1 MTPRRRL
8 GVVAGAAALALA
20 LAACGDKPAEK
31 KSGPPPTLI
40 TVTQAQAMP
49 LEIVERTLGSLEA
62 VIDPK
67 VAAEVPGRVV
77 RLAVRAG
84 QKVSKG
90 QLLAE
95 LDTVDAASQERVD
108 RAEIARLESLL
119 AQQERVVARQNE
131 LVSRNF
137 ISRNAVDDATA
148 QRDAL
153 KSQLASARARAG
165 ISGHALQRTRITSP
179 VDGTIEVQIASVGD
193 YLKVGDPLVRMV
205 SNTRLRA
212 NLPFPEAVA
221 QRLKPGQTVRLVSP
235 LRPDRVIEASIHDIR
250 PTLIETSRAVEVIA
264 RFDNPGSLADGGE
277 LRGGSSVDATVVIGR
292 KENAVMVPE
301 QSVVLRPAGKVV
313 YAIENDKARQ
323 RLVVTGAKQAGLIEI
338 VDGIA
343 AGETVALDG
352 AGFLTDGGTVSVHR
366 RDAAAAATAKAPQDK
381 PTAGNAGKP

>member
-1 MTPRRRL
+1 MIPRWRL
-8 GVVAGAAALALA
+8 GVLAGAAALA
-20 LAACGDKPAEK
+20 LAACGDKPVEK

-40 TVTQAQAMP
+40 TVTRAQAMP

-67 VAAEVPGRVV
+67 VAAEVPGRVI

-84 QKVSKG
+84 QKVRKG

-95 LDTVDAASQERVD
+95 LDTVDAAGQERAD
-108 RAEIARLESLL
+108 RAEIARIESLL

-131 LVSRNF
+131 LVARNF
-137 ISRNAVDDATA
+137 ISRNAADDATA
-148 QRDAL
+148 LRDAL
-153 KSQLASARARAG
+153 RSQLAMARARAG

-193 YLKVGDPLVRMV
+193 YLKVGDPLVRLV

-221 QRLKPGQTVRLVSP
+221 ERLKPGQTVRLVSP
-235 LRPDRVIEASIHDIR
+235 LRPGRVIEASIHDIR
-250 PTLIETSRAVEVIA
+250 PTLIETSRAVEAIA
-264 RFDNPGSLADGGE
+264 RFDNLADGGE

-292 KENAVMVPE
+292 KEKAVMLPE

-313 YAIENDKARQ
+313 YVIDNDKARQ
-323 RLVVTGAKQAGLIEI
+323 RIVTTGAKQAGLIEI
-338 VDGIA
+338 VEGIA

-366 RDAAAAATAKAPQDK
+366 RDAAAPATAKAPQDK
-381 PTAGNAGKP
+381 PSAGNAGKP

>member
-1 MTPRRRL
+1 MIPRWRL
-8 GVVAGAAALALA
+8 GAVAGAAALALA
-20 LAACGDKPAEK
+20 LAACDKPAEK
-31 KSGPPPTLI
+31 RAGPPPTLI

-84 QKVSKG
+84 QKVTKG

-95 LDTVDAASQERVD
+95 LDTVDAAGQERAD

-137 ISRNAVDDATA
+137 ISRNAADDATA

-153 KSQLASARARAG
+153 KSQLAAARARAG

-193 YLKVGDPLVRMV
+193 YLKVGDPLLRLV

-235 LRPDRVIEASIHDIR
+235 SRPERIIEASIHDIR

-264 RFDNPGSLADGGE
+264 RFDNLADGGE

-313 YAIENDKARQ
+313 YAIENDQARQ

-366 RDAAAAATAKAPQDK
+366 RDAAAPATAKAPQDK
-381 PTAGNAGKP
+381 PIAGHAGKP